1 MSNNL
6 QIRVALTAVD
16 RLTQPVRRAREMT
29 GALSESLSSTQNAM
43 RSLQRSSDAF
53 SRARQQVTSTENS
66 LNDAR
71 ARLQRLQEAQRT
83 GTTLTEK
90 QQEAIRSL
98 TAKIE
103 RLNAVYALHQ
113 SRLREAGRE
122 LESHGIRADGSNRTT
137 EEAIRRT
144 QEYNDQLE
152 RQRAHLARVT
162 QAQQRYDRVQN
173 VADKLSQRGVVAM
186 AAGTA
191 GLYAA
196 GRTVAPVVEEQR
208 QGALIAA
215 QSGGSVED
223 GQRYSRMIQNIRSSG
238 AATDIAMISEA
249 AAAAQSTLGALG
261 AVGSEE
267 LERVTRQALDLAQVT
282 GGSVSEQIQAAGVM
296 LKNGL
301 AANAGEAVDL
311 MAAGMQKMSAEMRG
325 ELPEILHE
333 YSTHFRNMGLSGSE
347 TMTLLVSMAQQGKFA
362 LDKTGDAVKE
372 FSIRGSDMSKASVEA
387 YGLIGLNAE
396 KMSSA
401 IASGGA
407 AAREAMQRTAA
418 GLLKIQ
424 DPAER
429 ANAAIALFG
438 TPIEDLAV
446 DQIPD
451 FLRSLATVSGRMGQV
466 QGTARRMGDVLRDNL
481 GGDTDRLSG
490 IFSGIRSDVVSLVTD
505 DIRELVQAVASVGE
519 RFRSWIQENPQ
530 LVRTLTLTVGGV
542 LAATTAI
549 GALSVGGGLLTGIFA
564 KLQLGS
570 ALLGGGLSSIATGVG
585 GLALRLSGL
594 PALWGMVSGAVS
606 VLGGA
611 LAGLLSPVG
620 LVVAALAA
628 GALLI
633 WRHWEQVKA
642 FMLGTFRALWAG
654 LAPVRESIAQFA
666 PLFELVSGAV
676 STVYDWFRRLLTPVQ
691 ASNETLERCTSAGE
705 TFGRVLSGAISLVL
719 TPLQALMDGLAW
731 VLEKLGV
738 LPSEVERA
746 KNRAE
751 AVAKAP
757 VMWEW
762 DPVQKKM
769 VQKTWSPSI
778 AEPASSDNAG
788 KGKPGAGG
796 NTGGVDLKGGNPPG
810 INDATSGVLRRLKG
824 IEGNTSGMLQ
834 EARKRIGPGDIVFK
848 NLPPA
853 LAVRGEWREPTVAP
867 GLPVMY
873 PVSPVVS
880 PSALRPV
887 EVKQWAPVSPSSG
900 SASRTP
906 TSSPVFG
913 GEIHVHLHNVATQNP
928 RDLARMVG
936 EAVREEIRRQ
946 SGGMNSFR
954 DRD

>member
-29 GALSESLSSTQNAM
+29 GALSESLSSTQNALK
-43 RSLQRSSDAF
+43 SLQRSSDAF
-53 SRARQQVTSTENS
+53 SRARQQVASTENS

-83 GTTLTEK
+83 GTALTEK
-90 QQEAIRSL
+90 QQETLRAL
-98 TAKIE
+98 TAKVE
-103 RLNAVYALHQ
+103 RLNTVYSLHQ

-122 LESHGIRADGSNRTT
+122 LEAHGIRADGSNRAV

-152 RQRAHLARVT
+152 RQQAQLSRVT
-162 QAQQRYDRVQN
+162 QAQQRYDRVHDI
-173 VADKLSQRGVVAM
+173 AGKLSQRGALAM
-186 AAGTA
+186 AAGSA

-196 GRTVAPVVEEQR
+196 GHAVAPVVEEQR

-215 QSGGSVED
+215 QSGGSADD
-223 GQRYSRMIQNIRSSG
+223 GQRYSRMIQNIRASG
-238 AATDIAMISEA
+238 VATDIAMISEA
-249 AAAAQSTLGALG
+249 AAATQSTLGALG
-261 AVGSEE
+261 TVGTEE

-282 GGSVSEQIQAAGVM
+282 GGSVAEQVQAAGIM

-311 MAAGMQKMSAEMRG
+311 MAAGMQKMSAEMRA

-387 YGLIGLNAE
+387 YEMIGLNAE
-396 KMSSA
+396 RMSSA

-407 AAREAMQRTAA
+407 AAREAMRRTAS
-418 GLLKIQ
+418 GLLQIQ

-451 FLRSLATVSGRMGQV
+451 FLRSLATVSDRVGQV

-481 GGDTDRLSG
+481 GGDADRLSG
-490 IFSGIRSDVVSLVTD
+490 VFSGIRSDVVSLVTD

-549 GALSVGGGLLTGIFA
+549 GALSVGGGLLTGVFA

-570 ALLGGGLSSIATGVG
+570 ALLGGGLSTVATGVS
-585 GLALRLSGL
+585 GLVLRLSGL

-611 LAGLLSPVG
+611 LAGLLGPVWA
-620 LVVAALAA
+620 VVAGVTALAG

-633 WRHWEQVKA
+633 WHYWEQVKA
-642 FMLGTFRALWAG
+642 FMLGTFQALWAG

-666 PLFELVSGAV
+666 PLFDLVSGAV
-676 STVYDWFRRLLTPVQ
+676 STVFDWFTRLLTPVQ
-691 ASNETLERCTSAGE
+691 ASNESLERCTSAGE
-705 TFGRVLSGAISLVL
+705 TFGRVLSGAISLAL
-719 TPLQALMDGLAW
+719 TPMKALMDGLAW

-738 LPSEVERA
+738 LPDEAERA
-746 KNRAE
+746 RRKLEDAQRASLLQGKLSLLQGDVN
-751 AVAKAP
+751 AIITPAKP
-757 VMWEW
+757 V
-762 DPVQKKM
+762 DGNG
-769 VQKTWSPSI
+769 
-778 AEPASSDNAG
+778 D
-788 KGKPGAGG
+788 KGG
-796 NTGGVDLKGGNPPG
+796 KGGNDENGGKPSV
-810 INDATSGVLRRLKG
+810 INDGTSGVLRRLKG

-848 NLPPA
+848 NLPRA
-853 LAVRGEWREPTVAP
+853 LAVRGQWNEPTVAP
-867 GLPVMY
+867 VLPPVPALS

-880 PSALRPV
+880 PDTSRPV

-900 SASRTP
+900 SASRASAP
-906 TSSPVFG
+906 APSPVFD
-913 GEIHVHLHNVATQNP
+913 GEIHVHLHNVVTQNP

-946 SGGMNSFR
+946 SGGINSFR

>member
-29 GALSESLSSTQNAM
+29 GALSESLSSTQNALK
-43 RSLQRSSDAF
+43 SLQRSSDAF
-53 SRARQQVTSTENS
+53 SRARQQVASTENS

-83 GTTLTEK
+83 GTALTEK
-90 QQEAIRSL
+90 QQETLRAL
-98 TAKIE
+98 TAKVE
-103 RLNAVYALHQ
+103 RLNTVYSLHQ

-122 LESHGIRADGSNRTT
+122 LEAHGIRADGSNRAV

-152 RQRAHLARVT
+152 RQQAQLSRVT
-162 QAQQRYDRVQN
+162 QAQQRYDRVQDI
-173 VADKLSQRGVVAM
+173 AGKLSQRGALAM
-186 AAGTA
+186 AAGSA

-196 GRTVAPVVEEQR
+196 GHAVAPVVEEQR

-215 QSGGSVED
+215 QSGGSADD
-223 GQRYSRMIQNIRSSG
+223 GQRYSRMIQNIRASG
-238 AATDIAMISEA
+238 VATDIAMISEA
-249 AAAAQSTLGALG
+249 AAATQSTLGALG
-261 AVGSEE
+261 TVGTEE

-282 GGSVSEQIQAAGVM
+282 GGSVAEQVQAAGIM

-311 MAAGMQKMSAEMRG
+311 MAAGMQKMSAEMRA

-333 YSTHFRNMGLSGSE
+333 YSTHFRNMGLSGAE

-387 YGLIGLNAE
+387 YEMIGLNAE
-396 KMSSA
+396 RMSSA

-451 FLRSLATVSGRMGQV
+451 FLRSLATVSDRMGQV

-481 GGDTDRLSG
+481 GGDADRLSG
-490 IFSGIRSDVVSLVTD
+490 VFSGIRSDVVSLVTD

-549 GALSVGGGLLTGIFA
+549 GALSVGGGLLTGVFA

-570 ALLGGGLSSIATGVG
+570 ALLGGGLSSVATGVS
-585 GLALRLSGL
+585 GLVLRLSGL

-611 LAGLLSPVG
+611 LAGLLGPVWA
-620 LVVAALAA
+620 VVAGVTALAG

-633 WRHWEQVKA
+633 WHYWEQVKA

-666 PLFELVSGAV
+666 PLFDLVSGAV
-676 STVYDWFRRLLTPVQ
+676 STVFDWFTRLLTPVQ
-691 ASNETLERCTSAGE
+691 ASNESLERCTSAGE
-705 TFGRVLSGAISLVL
+705 TFGRVLSGAISLAL
-719 TPLQALMDGLAW
+719 TPMKALMDGLAW

-738 LPSEVERA
+738 LPDEAERA
-746 KNRAE
+746 RRKLEDAQRASLLQGKLSLLQGDVN
-751 AVAKAP
+751 AIITPAKP
-757 VMWEW
+757 V
-762 DPVQKKM
+762 DGNG
-769 VQKTWSPSI
+769 
-778 AEPASSDNAG
+778 D
-788 KGKPGAGG
+788 KGG
-796 NTGGVDLKGGNPPG
+796 KGGNDENGGKPSV
-810 INDATSGVLRRLKG
+810 INDGTSGVLRRLKG

-848 NLPPA
+848 NLPRA
-853 LAVRGEWREPTVAP
+853 LAVRGQWNEPTVAP
-867 GLPVMY
+867 GLPPVPALP

-880 PSALRPV
+880 PDTSRPV

-900 SASRTP
+900 SASRASAP
-906 TSSPVFG
+906 APSPVFD
-913 GEIHVHLHNVATQNP
+913 GEIHVHLHNVVTQNP

-946 SGGMNSFR
+946 SGGINSFR

>member
-29 GALSESLSSTQNAM
+29 GALSESLSSTQNALK
-43 RSLQRSSDAF
+43 SLQRSSDAF
-53 SRARQQVTSTENS
+53 SRARQQVASTENS
-66 LNDAR
+66 LNEAR
-71 ARLQRLQEAQRT
+71 GRLQRLLEVQRT

-103 RLNAVYALHQ
+103 RLNTVYALHQ

-152 RQRAHLARVT
+152 RQQAQLARVT
-162 QAQQRYDRVQN
+162 QAQQRYDRVQDI
-173 VADKLSQRGVVAM
+173 AGKLSQRGALAM
-186 AAGTA
+186 AAGSA

-196 GRTVAPVVEEQR
+196 GRAVAPVVEEQR

-215 QSGGSVED
+215 QSGGSAED
-223 GQRYSRMIQNIRSSG
+223 GQRYSRMIQNIRASG

-261 AVGSEE
+261 TVGTEE
-267 LERVTRQALDLAQVT
+267 LERVTRQAIDLAQVT
-282 GGSVSEQIQAAGVM
+282 GGNVAEQVQAAGIM

-451 FLRSLATVSGRMGQV
+451 FLRSLATVSDRMGQV

-481 GGDTDRLSG
+481 GGDADRLSG
-490 IFSGIRSDVVSLVTD
+490 VFSGIRSDVVALVTD
-505 DIRELVQAVASVGE
+505 DLRELVQVAVSWGE
-519 RFRSWIQENPQ
+519 RLRGWVQDNPQ
-530 LVRTLTLTVGGV
+530 LVRTLAIVAGGV
-542 LAATTAI
+542 LAATTAL
-549 GALSVGGGLLTGIFA
+549 GALSLTSGVLTGIFA

-570 ALLGGGLSSIATGVG
+570 ALLGGGFSSVATGVG

-620 LVVAALAA
+620 LVVAALAG

-654 LAPVRESIAQFA
+654 LAPVREGVAQFA
-666 PLFELVSGAV
+666 PLFDLVSGAV

-691 ASNETLERCTSAGE
+691 TSHESLERCASAGE
-705 TFGRVLSGAISLVL
+705 TFGRVLSGAISLAL

-769 VQKTWSPSI
+769 VQKSWVPT
-778 AEPASSDNAG
+778 PAAPVSNNNNGNGNPQNDG
-788 KGKPGAGG
+788 K
-796 NTGGVDLKGGNPPG
+796 TSNPPG
-810 INDATSGVLRRLKG
+810 ITSGNSAVLRRLKG
-824 IEGNTSGMLQ
+824 IEGNTSGMLH

-848 NLPPA
+848 NLPRA
-853 LAVRGEWREPTVAP
+853 LAVRGQWNEPTVAP
-867 GLPVMY
+867 GLPVMP
-873 PVSPVVS
+873 PVSPVPPEVS
-880 PSALRPV
+880 RDASRSV
-887 EVKQWAPVSPSSG
+887 EVKQWAPVSPATRE
-900 SASRTP
+900 ASRSP
-906 TSSPVFG
+906 EPSSVFG

-946 SGGMNSFR
+946 SAGMNSFR

>member
-29 GALSESLSSTQNAM
+29 GALSEFLSSTQNALK
-43 RSLQRSSDAF
+43 SLQRSSDAF
-53 SRARQQVTSTENS
+53 SRARQQVASTENS
-66 LNDAR
+66 LNEAR
-71 ARLQRLQEAQRT
+71 GRLQRLLEVQRT

-103 RLNAVYALHQ
+103 RLNTVYALHQ

-152 RQRAHLARVT
+152 RQQAQLARVT
-162 QAQQRYDRVQN
+162 QAQQRYDRVQDI
-173 VADKLSQRGVVAM
+173 AGKLSQRGALAM
-186 AAGTA
+186 AAGSA

-196 GRTVAPVVEEQR
+196 GRAVAPVVEEQR
-208 QGALIAA
+208 QGALIAV
-215 QSGGSVED
+215 QSGGSAED
-223 GQRYSRMIQNIRSSG
+223 GQRYSRMIQSIRASG

-261 AVGSEE
+261 TVGTEE
-267 LERVTRQALDLAQVT
+267 LERVTRQAIDLAQVT
-282 GGSVSEQIQAAGVM
+282 GGNVAEQVQAAGIM

-451 FLRSLATVSGRMGQV
+451 FLRSLATVSDRMGQV

-481 GGDTDRLSG
+481 GGDADRLSG
-490 IFSGIRSDVVSLVTD
+490 VFSGIRSDVVALVTD
-505 DIRELVQAVASVGE
+505 DLRELVQVAASWGE
-519 RFRSWIQENPQ
+519 RLRGWVQDNPQ
-530 LVRTLTLTVGGV
+530 LVRTLAIVAGGV
-542 LAATTAI
+542 LAATTAL
-549 GALSVGGGLLTGIFA
+549 GALSLTSGVLTGIFA

-570 ALLGGGLSSIATGVG
+570 ALLGGGFSSVATGVG

-620 LVVAALAA
+620 LVVAALAG

-654 LAPVRESIAQFA
+654 LAPVREGVAQFA
-666 PLFELVSGAV
+666 PLFDLVSGAV

-691 ASNETLERCTSAGE
+691 TSHESLERCASAGE
-705 TFGRVLSGAISLVL
+705 TFGRVLSGAISLAL

-769 VQKTWSPSI
+769 VQKSWVPT
-778 AEPASSDNAG
+778 PAAPVSNNNNGNGNPQNDG
-788 KGKPGAGG
+788 K
-796 NTGGVDLKGGNPPG
+796 TSNPPG
-810 INDATSGVLRRLKG
+810 ITSGNSAVLRRLKG
-824 IEGNTSGMLQ
+824 IEGNTSGMLH

-848 NLPPA
+848 NLPRA
-853 LAVRGEWREPTVAP
+853 LAVRGQWNEPTVAP
-867 GLPVMY
+867 GLPVMP
-873 PVSPVVS
+873 PVSPVPPEVS
-880 PSALRPV
+880 RDASRSV
-887 EVKQWAPVSPSSG
+887 EVKQWAPVSPATRE
-900 SASRTP
+900 ASRSP
-906 TSSPVFG
+906 EPSSVFG

-946 SGGMNSFR
+946 SAGMNSFR

>member
-29 GALSESLSSTQNAM
+29 GALSESLSSTQNALK
-43 RSLQRSSDAF
+43 SLQRSSDAF

-66 LNDAR
+66 LNEAR
-71 ARLQRLQEAQRT
+71 ARLQRLQEAQHT

-98 TAKIE
+98 TVKID
-103 RLNAVYALHQ
+103 RLNTVYSLHK
-113 SRLREAGRE
+113 SRLSEASRE
-122 LESHGIRADGSNRTT
+122 LESHGIRADGSNRAV
-137 EEAIRRT
+137 ERAIRRT

-152 RQRAHLARVT
+152 RQRGQLARVT
-162 QAQQRYDRVQN
+162 QAQQRYDRVQDI
-173 VADKLSQRGVVAM
+173 AGKLSQRGAVAM
-186 AAGTA
+186 AAGSA

-196 GRTVAPVVEEQR
+196 GRAVAPVVEEQR

-215 QSGGSVED
+215 QSGGSAED
-223 GQRYSRMIQNIRSSG
+223 GQRYSRMIQSIRASG

-261 AVGSEE
+261 TVGTEE
-267 LERVTRQALDLAQVT
+267 LERVTRQAIDLAQVT
-282 GGSVSEQIQAAGVM
+282 GGNVAEQVQAAGIM

-372 FSIRGSDMSKASVEA
+372 FSIRGSDMSKSSVEA
-387 YGLIGLNAE
+387 YELIGLNAE
-396 KMSSA
+396 RMSSA

-407 AAREAMQRTAA
+407 AAREAMRRTAS
-418 GLLKIQ
+418 GLLQIQ

-451 FLRSLATVSGRMGQV
+451 FLRSLATVSDRMGLV

-519 RFRSWIQENPQ
+519 RFRSWVQENPQ

-549 GALSVGGGLLTGIFA
+549 GALSVGGGVLTGIFA

-570 ALLGGGLSSIATGVG
+570 ALLGGGLSSLTNGVG

-606 VLGGA
+606 VLGGV
-611 LAGLLSPVG
+611 LSGLLSPVG
-620 LVVAALAA
+620 LVIAALAG

-642 FMLGTFRALWAG
+642 FMLGTFRSLWAG

-666 PLFELVSGAV
+666 PLFDLVSGAV
-676 STVYDWFRRLLTPVQ
+676 STVFDWFTRLLTPVQ
-691 ASNETLERCTSAGE
+691 ASNESLERCTSAGE
-705 TFGRVLSGAISLVL
+705 SFGRVLSGAISLAL
-719 TPLQALMDGLAW
+719 TPLKALMDGLAW

-738 LPSEVERA
+738 LPDEAERA
-746 KNRAE
+746 RRKLEDAQRASLLQGKLSLLQGDVN
-751 AVAKAP
+751 AIISPAKP
-757 VMWEW
+757 V
-762 DPVQKKM
+762 DGNDKG
-769 VQKTWSPSI
+769 
-778 AEPASSDNAG
+778 NNG
-788 KGKPGAGG
+788 GKPS
-796 NTGGVDLKGGNPPG
+796 V
-810 INDATSGVLRRLKG
+810 INDGTSGVLRRLKG

-848 NLPPA
+848 NLPRA
-853 LAVRGEWREPTVAP
+853 LAVRGQWNEPTVAP
-867 GLPVMY
+867 GLPLMPAFS
-873 PVSPVVS
+873 PVSPAVS
-880 PSALRPV
+880 PDSSRPV
-887 EVKQWAPVSPSSG
+887 EVKRWDPVSPTPRG
-900 SASRTP
+900 PSR
-906 TSSPVFG
+906 SPEPPPVYG
-913 GEIHVHLHNVATQNP
+913 GDIHVHLHNVVTQNP

>member
-29 GALSESLSSTQNAM
+29 GALSESLSSTQNALK
-43 RSLQRSSDAF
+43 SLQRSSDAF
-53 SRARQQVTSTENS
+53 SRARQQVASTENS

-83 GTTLTEK
+83 GTALTEK
-90 QQEAIRSL
+90 QQETLRAL
-98 TAKIE
+98 TAKVE
-103 RLNAVYALHQ
+103 RLNTVYSLHQ

-122 LESHGIRADGSNRTT
+122 LEAHGIRADGSNRAV

-152 RQRAHLARVT
+152 RQQAQLSRVT
-162 QAQQRYDRVQN
+162 QAQQRYDRVQDI
-173 VADKLSQRGVVAM
+173 AGKLSQRGAVAM
-186 AAGTA
+186 AAGSA

-196 GRTVAPVVEEQR
+196 GHAVAPVVEEQR

-215 QSGGSVED
+215 QSGGSAED
-223 GQRYSRMIQNIRSSG
+223 GQRYSRMIQNIRASG
-238 AATDIAMISEA
+238 VATDIAMISEA
-249 AAAAQSTLGALG
+249 AAATQSTLGALG
-261 AVGSEE
+261 TVGTEE

-282 GGSVSEQIQAAGVM
+282 GGSVAEQVQAAGIM

-311 MAAGMQKMSAEMRG
+311 MAAGMQKMSAEMRA

-387 YGLIGLNAE
+387 YEMIGLNAE
-396 KMSSA
+396 RMSSA

-407 AAREAMQRTAA
+407 AAREAMRRTAS
-418 GLLKIQ
+418 GLLQIQ

-451 FLRSLATVSGRMGQV
+451 FLRSLATVSDRMGQV

-481 GGDTDRLSG
+481 GGDADRLSG
-490 IFSGIRSDVVSLVTD
+490 VFSGIRSDVVSLVTD

-549 GALSVGGGLLTGIFA
+549 GALSVGGGLLTGVFA

-570 ALLGGGLSSIATGVG
+570 ALLGGGLSTVATGVS
-585 GLALRLSGL
+585 GLVLRLSGL

-611 LAGLLSPVG
+611 LAGLLGPVWA
-620 LVVAALAA
+620 VVAGVTALAG

-633 WRHWEQVKA
+633 WHYWEQVKA
-642 FMLGTFRALWAG
+642 FMLGTFQALWAG

-666 PLFELVSGAV
+666 PLFDLVSGAV
-676 STVYDWFRRLLTPVQ
+676 STVFDWFTRLLTPVQ
-691 ASNETLERCTSAGE
+691 ASNESLERCTSAGE
-705 TFGRVLSGAISLVL
+705 TFGRVLSGAISLAL
-719 TPLQALMDGLAW
+719 TPMKALMDGLAW

-738 LPSEVERA
+738 LPDEAERA
-746 KNRAE
+746 RRKLEDAQRASLLQGKLSLLQGDVN
-751 AVAKAP
+751 AIITPAKP
-757 VMWEW
+757 V
-762 DPVQKKM
+762 DGNG
-769 VQKTWSPSI
+769 
-778 AEPASSDNAG
+778 D
-788 KGKPGAGG
+788 KGG
-796 NTGGVDLKGGNPPG
+796 KGGNDENGGKPSV
-810 INDATSGVLRRLKG
+810 INDGTSGVLRRLKG

-848 NLPPA
+848 NLPRA
-853 LAVRGEWREPTVAP
+853 LAVRGQWNEPTVAP
-867 GLPVMY
+867 GLPPVPALS

-880 PSALRPV
+880 PDTSRPV

-900 SASRTP
+900 SASRASAP
-906 TSSPVFG
+906 APSPVFD
-913 GEIHVHLHNVATQNP
+913 GEIHVHLHNVVTQNP

-946 SGGMNSFR
+946 SGGINSFR

>member
-29 GALSESLSSTQNAM
+29 GALSESLSSTQNALK
-43 RSLQRSSDAF
+43 SLQRSSDAF
-53 SRARQQVTSTENS
+53 SRARQQVASTENS
-66 LNDAR
+66 LNEAR
-71 ARLQRLQEAQRT
+71 GRLQRLLEVQRT

-103 RLNAVYALHQ
+103 RLNTVYALHQ

-152 RQRAHLARVT
+152 RQQAQLARVT
-162 QAQQRYDRVQN
+162 QAQQRYDRVQDI
-173 VADKLSQRGVVAM
+173 AGKLSQRGALAM
-186 AAGTA
+186 AAGSA

-196 GRTVAPVVEEQR
+196 GRAVAPVVEEQR

-215 QSGGSVED
+215 QIGGSAED
-223 GQRYSRMIQNIRSSG
+223 GQRYSRMIQNIRASG

-249 AAAAQSTLGALG
+249 AAAAQSTFGALG
-261 AVGSEE
+261 TVGTEE
-267 LERVTRQALDLAQVT
+267 LERVTRQAIDLAQVT
-282 GGSVSEQIQAAGVM
+282 GGNVAEQVQAAGIM

-451 FLRSLATVSGRMGQV
+451 FLRSLATVSDRMGQV

-481 GGDTDRLSG
+481 GGDADRLSG
-490 IFSGIRSDVVSLVTD
+490 VFSGIRSDVVALVTD
-505 DIRELVQAVASVGE
+505 DLRELVQVAASWGE
-519 RFRSWIQENPQ
+519 RLRGWVQDNPQ
-530 LVRTLTLTVGGV
+530 LVRTLAIVAGGV
-542 LAATTAI
+542 LATTTAL
-549 GALSVGGGLLTGIFA
+549 GALSLTSGVLTGIFA

-570 ALLGGGLSSIATGVG
+570 ALLGGGFSSVATGVG

-594 PALWGMVSGAVS
+594 PALWWMVSGAVS

-620 LVVAALAA
+620 LVVAALAG

-654 LAPVRESIAQFA
+654 LAPVREGVAQFA
-666 PLFELVSGAV
+666 PLFDLVSGAV

-691 ASNETLERCTSAGE
+691 TSHESLERCASAGE
-705 TFGRVLSGAISLVL
+705 TFGRVLSGAISLAL

-769 VQKTWSPSI
+769 VQKSWVPT
-778 AEPASSDNAG
+778 PAAPVSNNNNGNGNPQNDG
-788 KGKPGAGG
+788 K
-796 NTGGVDLKGGNPPG
+796 TSNPPG
-810 INDATSGVLRRLKG
+810 ITSGNSAVLRRLKG
-824 IEGNTSGMLQ
+824 IEGNTSGMLH

-848 NLPPA
+848 NLPRA
-853 LAVRGEWREPTVAP
+853 LAVRGQWNEPTVAP
-867 GLPVMY
+867 GLPVMP
-873 PVSPVVS
+873 PVSPVPPEVS
-880 PSALRPV
+880 RDASRSV
-887 EVKQWAPVSPSSG
+887 EVKQWAPVSPATRE
-900 SASRTP
+900 ASRSP
-906 TSSPVFG
+906 EPSSVFG

-946 SGGMNSFR
+946 SAGMNSFR

>member
-29 GALSESLSSTQNAM
+29 GALSESLSSTQNALK
-43 RSLQRSSDAF
+43 SLQRSSDAF
-53 SRARQQVTSTENS
+53 SRARQQVASTENS

-83 GTTLTEK
+83 GTALTEK
-90 QQEAIRSL
+90 QQETLRAL
-98 TAKIE
+98 TAKVE
-103 RLNAVYALHQ
+103 RLNTVYSLHQ

-122 LESHGIRADGSNRTT
+122 LEAHGIRADGSNRAV

-144 QEYNDQLE
+144 QEYNDLLE
-152 RQRAHLARVT
+152 RQQAQLSRVT
-162 QAQQRYDRVQN
+162 QAQQRYDRVQDI
-173 VADKLSQRGVVAM
+173 AGKLSQRGAVAM
-186 AAGTA
+186 AAGSA

-196 GRTVAPVVEEQR
+196 GHAVAPVVEEQR

-215 QSGGSVED
+215 QSGGSAED
-223 GQRYSRMIQNIRSSG
+223 GQRYSRMIQNIRASG
-238 AATDIAMISEA
+238 VATDIAMISEA
-249 AAAAQSTLGALG
+249 AAATQSTLGALG
-261 AVGSEE
+261 TVGTEE

-282 GGSVSEQIQAAGVM
+282 GGSVAEQVQAAGIM

-311 MAAGMQKMSAEMRG
+311 MAAGMQKMSAEMRA

-387 YGLIGLNAE
+387 YEMIGLNAE
-396 KMSSA
+396 RMSSA

-451 FLRSLATVSGRMGQV
+451 FLRSLATVSDRMGQV

-481 GGDTDRLSG
+481 GGDADRLSG
-490 IFSGIRSDVVSLVTD
+490 VFSGIRSDVVSLVTD

-549 GALSVGGGLLTGIFA
+549 GALSVGGGLLTGVFA

-570 ALLGGGLSSIATGVG
+570 ALLGGGLSSVATGVS
-585 GLALRLSGL
+585 GLVLRLSGL

-611 LAGLLSPVG
+611 LAGLLGPVWA
-620 LVVAALAA
+620 VVAGVTALAG

-633 WRHWEQVKA
+633 WHYWEQVKA
-642 FMLGTFRALWAG
+642 FMLGTFQALWAG

-666 PLFELVSGAV
+666 PLFDLVSGAV
-676 STVYDWFRRLLTPVQ
+676 STVFDWFTRLLTPVQ
-691 ASNETLERCTSAGE
+691 ASNESLERCTSAGE
-705 TFGRVLSGAISLVL
+705 AFGRVLSGAISLAL
-719 TPLQALMDGLAW
+719 TPMKALMDGLAW

-738 LPSEVERA
+738 LPDEAERA
-746 KNRAE
+746 RRKLEDAQRASLLQGKLSLLQGDVN
-751 AVAKAP
+751 AIITPAKP
-757 VMWEW
+757 V
-762 DPVQKKM
+762 DGNGDKG
-769 VQKTWSPSI
+769 
-778 AEPASSDNAG
+778 G
-788 KGKPGAGG
+788 KWGNDENGGKPS
-796 NTGGVDLKGGNPPG
+796 V
-810 INDATSGVLRRLKG
+810 INDGTSGVLRRLKG

-848 NLPPA
+848 NLPRA
-853 LAVRGEWREPTVAP
+853 LAVRGQWNEPTVAP
-867 GLPVMY
+867 GLPPVPAFS

-880 PSALRPV
+880 PDTSRPV

-900 SASRTP
+900 SASRASAP
-906 TSSPVFG
+906 APSPVFD
-913 GEIHVHLHNVATQNP
+913 GEIHVHLHNVVTQNP

-946 SGGMNSFR
+946 SGGINSFR

>member
-29 GALSESLSSTQNAM
+29 GALSESLSSTQNALK
-43 RSLQRSSDAF
+43 SLQRSSDAF
-53 SRARQQVTSTENS
+53 SRARQQVASTENS

-83 GTTLTEK
+83 GTALTEK
-90 QQEAIRSL
+90 QQETLRAL
-98 TAKIE
+98 TAKVE
-103 RLNAVYALHQ
+103 RLNTVYSLHQ

-122 LESHGIRADGSNRTT
+122 LEAHGIRADGSNRAV

-152 RQRAHLARVT
+152 RQQAQLSRVT
-162 QAQQRYDRVQN
+162 QAQQRYDRVQDI
-173 VADKLSQRGVVAM
+173 AGKLSQRGAVAM
-186 AAGTA
+186 AAGSA

-196 GRTVAPVVEEQR
+196 GHAVAPVVEEQR

-215 QSGGSVED
+215 QSGGSAED
-223 GQRYSRMIQNIRSSG
+223 GQRYSRMIQNIRASG
-238 AATDIAMISEA
+238 VATDIAMISEA
-249 AAAAQSTLGALG
+249 AAATQSTLGALG
-261 AVGSEE
+261 TVGTEE

-282 GGSVSEQIQAAGVM
+282 GGSVAEQVQAAGIM

-311 MAAGMQKMSAEMRG
+311 MAAGMQKMSAEMRA

-387 YGLIGLNAE
+387 YEMIGLNAE
-396 KMSSA
+396 RMSSA

-451 FLRSLATVSGRMGQV
+451 FLRSLATVSDRMGQV

-481 GGDTDRLSG
+481 GGDADRLSG
-490 IFSGIRSDVVSLVTD
+490 VFSGIRSDVVSLVTD

-549 GALSVGGGLLTGIFA
+549 GALSVGGGLLTGVFA

-570 ALLGGGLSSIATGVG
+570 ALLGGGLSSVATGVS
-585 GLALRLSGL
+585 GLVLRLSGL

-611 LAGLLSPVG
+611 LAGLLGPVWA
-620 LVVAALAA
+620 VVAGVTALAG

-633 WRHWEQVKA
+633 WHYWEQVKA
-642 FMLGTFRALWAG
+642 FMLGTFQALWAG

-666 PLFELVSGAV
+666 PLFDLVSGAV
-676 STVYDWFRRLLTPVQ
+676 STVFDWFTRLLTPVQ
-691 ASNETLERCTSAGE
+691 ASNESLERCTSAGE
-705 TFGRVLSGAISLVL
+705 TFGRVLSGAISLAL
-719 TPLQALMDGLAW
+719 TPMKALMDGLAW

-738 LPSEVERA
+738 LPDEAERA
-746 KNRAE
+746 RRKLEDAQRASLLQGKLSLLQGDVN
-751 AVAKAP
+751 AIITPAKP
-757 VMWEW
+757 V
-762 DPVQKKM
+762 DGNG
-769 VQKTWSPSI
+769 
-778 AEPASSDNAG
+778 D
-788 KGKPGAGG
+788 KGG
-796 NTGGVDLKGGNPPG
+796 KGGNDENGGKPSV
-810 INDATSGVLRRLKG
+810 INDGTSGVLRRLKG

-848 NLPPA
+848 NLPRA
-853 LAVRGEWREPTVAP
+853 LAVRGQWNEPTVAP
-867 GLPVMY
+867 VLPPVPALS

-880 PSALRPV
+880 PDTSRPV

-900 SASRTP
+900 SASRASAP
-906 TSSPVFG
+906 APSPVFD
-913 GEIHVHLHNVATQNP
+913 GEIHVHLHNVVTQNP

-946 SGGMNSFR
+946 SGGINSFR

>member
-1 MSNNL
+1 MSNDL

-29 GALSESLSSTQNAM
+29 GALSESLSSTQNALK
-43 RSLQRSSDAF
+43 SLQRSSDAF

-71 ARLQRLQEAQRT
+71 ARLQRLQEAQRS
-83 GTTLTEK
+83 GTVLTDQ
-90 QQEAIRSL
+90 QQEAMRAL

-103 RLNAVYALHQ
+103 RLNTVYSLHQ

-122 LESHGIRADGSNRTT
+122 LESHGIRADGSNRAV

-144 QEYNDQLE
+144 QEYNEQLE

-162 QAQQRYDRVQN
+162 QAQQRYDRVQDI
-173 VADKLSQRGVVAM
+173 ADKLSQRGVVAM
-186 AAGTA
+186 AAGSA

-196 GRTVAPVVEEQR
+196 GRAVAPVVEEQR

-215 QSGGSVED
+215 QSGGSAED
-223 GQRYSRMIQNIRSSG
+223 GQRYSRMIQNIRASG
-238 AATDIAMISEA
+238 AVADIAMISEA
-249 AAAAQSTLGALG
+249 AAVAQSTLGALG
-261 AVGSEE
+261 TVGTEE

-282 GGSVSEQIQAAGVM
+282 GGDVAEQVQAAGIM

-301 AANAGEAVDL
+301 AASAGEAVDL
-311 MAAGMQKMSAEMRG
+311 MAAGMQKMSAGMRA

-333 YSTHFRNMGLSGSE
+333 YSTHFRNMGLSGAE

-372 FSIRGSDMSKASVEA
+372 FSIRGSDMSKSSVEA
-387 YGLIGLNAE
+387 YALIGLNAE
-396 KMSSA
+396 SMSSA
-401 IASGGA
+401 IASGGD
-407 AAREAMQRTAA
+407 AAREAMRRTAS
-418 GLLKIQ
+418 GLLQIQ

-438 TPIEDLAV
+438 TPIEDLSV

-451 FLRSLATVSGRMGQV
+451 FLRSLATVSDRMGQI

-490 IFSGIRSDVVSLVTD
+490 VFSGIRSDVVALVTD
-505 DIRELVQAVASVGE
+505 DIRELVQVATSWGE
-519 RFRSWIQENPQ
+519 RLRALIQENPQ
-530 LVRTLTLTVGGV
+530 LARTLTLIVGGT

-549 GALSVGGGLLTGIFA
+549 GALSIGGGLLTGVFA
-564 KLQLGS
+564 KLQLGA
-570 ALLGGGLSSIATGVG
+570 ALLGGGLSSITTGVG

-594 PALWGMVSGAVS
+594 PALWGLVSGAVS
-606 VLGGA
+606 LLGGA
-611 LAGLLSPVG
+611 LGALFSPVG
-620 LVVAALAA
+620 LVVAALAG

-633 WRHWEQVKA
+633 WRYWAQVKA
-642 FMLGTFRALWAG
+642 FMVGAFQALWSG
-654 LAPVRESIAQFA
+654 LEPVRESVARFA
-666 PLFELVSGAV
+666 PLFDLVSGAV
-676 STVYDWFRRLLTPVQ
+676 STVFDWFTRLLTPVKS
-691 ASNETLERCTSAGE
+691 SNETLERCTSAGA

-719 TPLQALMDGLAW
+719 TPLQALMNGLAW

-746 KNRAE
+746 KKSAE
-751 AVAKAP
+751 AAANAP

-769 VQKTWSPSI
+769 IQKSWIPTP
-778 AEPASSDNAG
+778 ADPASNNNGLAKPQSDG
-788 KGKPGAGG
+788 
-796 NTGGVDLKGGNPPG
+796 KGGNPPG
-810 INDATSGVLRRLKG
+810 ISNGNSAVLRRLKG
-824 IEGNTSGMLQ
+824 IEGNTSDMLQ

-848 NLPPA
+848 NLPRA
-853 LAVRGEWREPTVAP
+853 LAVSGQWMEERGRRLSATQRSVAADQ
-867 GLPVMY
+867 
-873 PVSPVVS
+873 
-880 PSALRPV
+880 PSGIKIR
-887 EVKQWAPVSPSSG
+887 QWESIV
-900 SASRTP
+900 RP
-906 TSSPVFG
+906 TSSSIATPPGPVPASGFA
-913 GEIHVHLHNVATQNP
+913 GEIHVHLHNVVTQEP
-928 RDLARMVG
+928 QELARMVVD
-936 EAVREEIRRQ
+936 AVRSELSRQ
-946 SGGMNSFR
+946 SRSTLAGFR

>member
-29 GALSESLSSTQNAM
+29 GALSESLSSTQNALK
-43 RSLQRSSDAF
+43 SLQRSSDAF
-53 SRARQQVTSTENS
+53 SRARQQVASTENS

-83 GTTLTEK
+83 GTALTEK
-90 QQEAIRSL
+90 QQETLRAL
-98 TAKIE
+98 TEKVE
-103 RLNAVYALHQ
+103 RLNTVYSLHQ

-122 LESHGIRADGSNRTT
+122 LEAHGIRADGSNRAV

-152 RQRAHLARVT
+152 RQQAQLSRVT
-162 QAQQRYDRVQN
+162 QAQQRYDRVQDI
-173 VADKLSQRGVVAM
+173 AGKLSQRGAVAM
-186 AAGTA
+186 AAGSA

-196 GRTVAPVVEEQR
+196 GHAVAPVVEEQR

-215 QSGGSVED
+215 QSGGSAED
-223 GQRYSRMIQNIRSSG
+223 GQRYSRMIQNIRASG
-238 AATDIAMISEA
+238 VATDIAMISEA
-249 AAAAQSTLGALG
+249 AAATQSTLGALG
-261 AVGSEE
+261 TVGTEE

-282 GGSVSEQIQAAGVM
+282 GGSVAEQVQAAGIM

-311 MAAGMQKMSAEMRG
+311 MAAGMQKMSAEMRA

-387 YGLIGLNAE
+387 YEMIGLNAE
-396 KMSSA
+396 RMSSA

-407 AAREAMQRTAA
+407 AAREAMRRTAS
-418 GLLKIQ
+418 GLLQIQ

-451 FLRSLATVSGRMGQV
+451 FLRSLATVSDRMGQV

-481 GGDTDRLSG
+481 GGDADRLSG
-490 IFSGIRSDVVSLVTD
+490 VFSGIRSDVVSLVTD

-549 GALSVGGGLLTGIFA
+549 GALSVGGGLLTGVFA

-570 ALLGGGLSSIATGVG
+570 ALLGGGLSTVATGVS
-585 GLALRLSGL
+585 GLVLRLSGL

-611 LAGLLSPVG
+611 LAGLLGPVWA
-620 LVVAALAA
+620 VVAGVTALAG

-633 WRHWEQVKA
+633 WHYWEQVKA
-642 FMLGTFRALWAG
+642 FMLGTFQALWAG

-666 PLFELVSGAV
+666 PLFDLVSGAV
-676 STVYDWFRRLLTPVQ
+676 STVFDWFTRLLTPVQ
-691 ASNETLERCTSAGE
+691 ASNESLERCTSAGE
-705 TFGRVLSGAISLVL
+705 TFGRVLSGAISLAL
-719 TPLQALMDGLAW
+719 TPMKALMDGLAW

-738 LPSEVERA
+738 LPDEAERA
-746 KNRAE
+746 RRKLEDAQRASLLQGKLSLLQGDVN
-751 AVAKAP
+751 AIITPAKP
-757 VMWEW
+757 V
-762 DPVQKKM
+762 DGNG
-769 VQKTWSPSI
+769 
-778 AEPASSDNAG
+778 D
-788 KGKPGAGG
+788 KGG
-796 NTGGVDLKGGNPPG
+796 KGGNDENGGKPSV
-810 INDATSGVLRRLKG
+810 INDGTSGVLRRLKG

-848 NLPPA
+848 NLPRA
-853 LAVRGEWREPTVAP
+853 LAVRGQWNEPTVAP
-867 GLPVMY
+867 GLPPVPALS

-880 PSALRPV
+880 PDTSRPV

-900 SASRTP
+900 SASRASAP
-906 TSSPVFG
+906 APSPVFD
-913 GEIHVHLHNVATQNP
+913 GEIHVHLHNVVTQNP

-946 SGGMNSFR
+946 SGGINSFR

>member
-1 MSNNL
+1 
-6 QIRVALTAVD
+6 
-16 RLTQPVRRAREMT
+16 
-29 GALSESLSSTQNAM
+29 
-43 RSLQRSSDAF
+43 
-53 SRARQQVTSTENS
+53 
-66 LNDAR
+66 
-71 ARLQRLQEAQRT
+71 
-83 GTTLTEK
+83 
-90 QQEAIRSL
+90 
-98 TAKIE
+98 
-103 RLNAVYALHQ
+103 
-113 SRLREAGRE
+113 
-122 LESHGIRADGSNRTT
+122 
-137 EEAIRRT
+137 
-144 QEYNDQLE
+144 
-152 RQRAHLARVT
+152 
-162 QAQQRYDRVQN
+162 
-173 VADKLSQRGVVAM
+173 
-186 AAGTA
+186 
-191 GLYAA
+191 
-196 GRTVAPVVEEQR
+196 
-208 QGALIAA
+208 
-215 QSGGSVED
+215 
-223 GQRYSRMIQNIRSSG
+223 
-238 AATDIAMISEA
+238 
-249 AAAAQSTLGALG
+249 
-261 AVGSEE
+261 
-267 LERVTRQALDLAQVT
+267 
-282 GGSVSEQIQAAGVM
+282 
-296 LKNGL
+296 
-301 AANAGEAVDL
+301 
-311 MAAGMQKMSAEMRG
+311 
-325 ELPEILHE
+325 
-333 YSTHFRNMGLSGSE
+333 
-347 TMTLLVSMAQQGKFA
+347 
-362 LDKTGDAVKE
+362 
-372 FSIRGSDMSKASVEA
+372 MSKASVEA

-451 FLRSLATVSGRMGQV
+451 FLRSLATVSDRMGQV

-481 GGDTDRLSG
+481 GGDADRLSG
-490 IFSGIRSDVVSLVTD
+490 VFSGIRSDVVALVTD
-505 DIRELVQAVASVGE
+505 DLRELVQVAASWGE
-519 RFRSWIQENPQ
+519 RLRGWVQDNPQ
-530 LVRTLTLTVGGV
+530 LVRTLAIVAGGV
-542 LAATTAI
+542 LAATTAL
-549 GALSVGGGLLTGIFA
+549 GALSLTSGVLTGIFA

-570 ALLGGGLSSIATGVG
+570 ALLGGGFSSVATGVG

-620 LVVAALAA
+620 LVVAALAG

-654 LAPVRESIAQFA
+654 LAPVREGVAQFA
-666 PLFELVSGAV
+666 PLFDLVSGAV

-691 ASNETLERCTSAGE
+691 TSHESLERCASAGE
-705 TFGRVLSGAISLVL
+705 TFGRVLSGAISLAL

-769 VQKTWSPSI
+769 VQKSWVPT
-778 AEPASSDNAG
+778 PAAPVSNNNNGNGNPQNDG
-788 KGKPGAGG
+788 K
-796 NTGGVDLKGGNPPG
+796 TSNPPG
-810 INDATSGVLRRLKG
+810 ITSGNSAVLRRLKG
-824 IEGNTSGMLQ
+824 IEGNTSGMLH

-848 NLPPA
+848 NLPRA
-853 LAVRGEWREPTVAP
+853 LAVRGQWNEPTVAP
-867 GLPVMY
+867 GLPVMP
-873 PVSPVVS
+873 PVSPVPPEVS
-880 PSALRPV
+880 RDASRSV
-887 EVKQWAPVSPSSG
+887 EVKQWAPVSPATRE
-900 SASRTP
+900 ASRSP
-906 TSSPVFG
+906 EPSSVFG

-946 SGGMNSFR
+946 SAGMNSFR

>member
-29 GALSESLSSTQNAM
+29 GALSESLSSTQNALK
-43 RSLQRSSDAF
+43 SLQRSSDAF
-53 SRARQQVTSTENS
+53 SRARQQVASTENS

-83 GTTLTEK
+83 GTALTEK
-90 QQEAIRSL
+90 QQETLRAL
-98 TAKIE
+98 TAKVE
-103 RLNAVYALHQ
+103 RLNTVYSLHQ

-122 LESHGIRADGSNRTT
+122 LEAHGIRADGSNRAV

-152 RQRAHLARVT
+152 RQQAQLSRVT
-162 QAQQRYDRVQN
+162 QAQQRYDRVHDI
-173 VADKLSQRGVVAM
+173 AGKLSQRGALAM
-186 AAGTA
+186 AAGSA

-196 GRTVAPVVEEQR
+196 GHAVAPVVEEQR

-215 QSGGSVED
+215 QSVGSADD
-223 GQRYSRMIQNIRSSG
+223 GQRYSRMIQNIRASG
-238 AATDIAMISEA
+238 VATDIAMISEA
-249 AAAAQSTLGALG
+249 AAATQSTLGALG
-261 AVGSEE
+261 TVGTEE

-282 GGSVSEQIQAAGVM
+282 GGSVAEQVQAAGIM

-311 MAAGMQKMSAEMRG
+311 MAAGMQKMSAEMRA

-387 YGLIGLNAE
+387 YEMIGLNAE
-396 KMSSA
+396 RMSSA

-407 AAREAMQRTAA
+407 AAREAMRRTAS
-418 GLLKIQ
+418 GLLQIQ

-451 FLRSLATVSGRMGQV
+451 FLRSLATVSDRVGQV

-481 GGDTDRLSG
+481 GGDADRLSG
-490 IFSGIRSDVVSLVTD
+490 VFSGIRSDVVSLVTD

-549 GALSVGGGLLTGIFA
+549 GALSVGGGLLTGVFA

-570 ALLGGGLSSIATGVG
+570 ALLGGGLSTVATGVS
-585 GLALRLSGL
+585 GLVLRLSGL

-611 LAGLLSPVG
+611 LAGLLGPVWA
-620 LVVAALAA
+620 VVAGVTALAG

-633 WRHWEQVKA
+633 WHYWEQVKA
-642 FMLGTFRALWAG
+642 FMLGTFQALWAG

-666 PLFELVSGAV
+666 PLFDLVSGAV
-676 STVYDWFRRLLTPVQ
+676 STVFDWFTRLLTPVQ
-691 ASNETLERCTSAGE
+691 ASNESLERCTSAGE
-705 TFGRVLSGAISLVL
+705 TFGRVLSGAISLAL
-719 TPLQALMDGLAW
+719 TPMKALMDGLAW

-738 LPSEVERA
+738 LPDEAERA
-746 KNRAE
+746 RRKLEDAQRASLLQGKLSLLQGDVN
-751 AVAKAP
+751 AIITPAKP
-757 VMWEW
+757 V
-762 DPVQKKM
+762 DGNG
-769 VQKTWSPSI
+769 
-778 AEPASSDNAG
+778 D
-788 KGKPGAGG
+788 KGG
-796 NTGGVDLKGGNPPG
+796 KGGNDENGGKPSV
-810 INDATSGVLRRLKG
+810 INDGTSGVLRRLKG

-848 NLPPA
+848 NLPRA
-853 LAVRGEWREPTVAP
+853 LAVRGQWNEPTVAP
-867 GLPVMY
+867 VLPPVPALS

-880 PSALRPV
+880 PDTSRPV

-900 SASRTP
+900 SASRASAP
-906 TSSPVFG
+906 APSPVFD
-913 GEIHVHLHNVATQNP
+913 GEIHVHLHNVVTQNP

-946 SGGMNSFR
+946 SGGINSFR

>member
-29 GALSESLSSTQNAM
+29 GALSESLSSTQNALK
-43 RSLQRSSDAF
+43 SLQRSSDAF
-53 SRARQQVTSTENS
+53 SRARQQVASTENS

-83 GTTLTEK
+83 GTALTEK
-90 QQEAIRSL
+90 QQETLRAL
-98 TAKIE
+98 TAKVE
-103 RLNAVYALHQ
+103 RLNTVYSLHQ

-122 LESHGIRADGSNRTT
+122 LEAHGIRADGSNRAV

-152 RQRAHLARVT
+152 RQQAQLSRVT
-162 QAQQRYDRVQN
+162 QAQQRYDRVQDI
-173 VADKLSQRGVVAM
+173 AGKLSQRGALAM
-186 AAGTA
+186 AAGSA

-196 GRTVAPVVEEQR
+196 GHAVAPVVEEQR

-215 QSGGSVED
+215 QSGGSADD
-223 GQRYSRMIQNIRSSG
+223 GQRYSRMIQNIRASG
-238 AATDIAMISEA
+238 VATDIAMISEA
-249 AAAAQSTLGALG
+249 AAATQSTLGALG
-261 AVGSEE
+261 TVGTEE

-282 GGSVSEQIQAAGVM
+282 GGSVAEQVQAAGIM

-311 MAAGMQKMSAEMRG
+311 MAAGMQKMSAEMRA

-333 YSTHFRNMGLSGSE
+333 YSTHFRNMGLSGAE

-387 YGLIGLNAE
+387 YEMIGLNAE
-396 KMSSA
+396 RMSSA

-451 FLRSLATVSGRMGQV
+451 FLRSLATVSDRMGQV

-481 GGDTDRLSG
+481 GGDADRLSG
-490 IFSGIRSDVVSLVTD
+490 VFSGIRSDVVSLVTD

-549 GALSVGGGLLTGIFA
+549 GALSVGGGLLTGVFA

-570 ALLGGGLSSIATGVG
+570 ALLGGGLSSVATGVS
-585 GLALRLSGL
+585 GLVLRLSGL
-594 PALWGMVSGAVS
+594 PALWGMVSGTVS

-611 LAGLLSPVG
+611 LAGLLGPVWA
-620 LVVAALAA
+620 VVAGVTALAG

-633 WRHWEQVKA
+633 WHYWEQVKA
-642 FMLGTFRALWAG
+642 FMLGTFQALWAG

-666 PLFELVSGAV
+666 PLFDLVSGAV
-676 STVYDWFRRLLTPVQ
+676 STVFDWFTRLLTPVQ
-691 ASNETLERCTSAGE
+691 ASNESLERCTSAGE
-705 TFGRVLSGAISLVL
+705 TFGRVLSGAISLAL
-719 TPLQALMDGLAW
+719 TPMKALMDGLAW

-738 LPSEVERA
+738 LPDEAERA
-746 KNRAE
+746 RRKLEDAQRASLLQGKLSLLQGDVN
-751 AVAKAP
+751 AIITPAKP
-757 VMWEW
+757 V
-762 DPVQKKM
+762 DGNG
-769 VQKTWSPSI
+769 
-778 AEPASSDNAG
+778 D
-788 KGKPGAGG
+788 KGG
-796 NTGGVDLKGGNPPG
+796 KGGNDENGGKPSV
-810 INDATSGVLRRLKG
+810 INDGTSGVLRRLKG

-848 NLPPA
+848 NLPRA
-853 LAVRGEWREPTVAP
+853 LAVRGQWNEPTVAP
-867 GLPVMY
+867 GLPPVPALS

-880 PSALRPV
+880 PDTSRPV

-900 SASRTP
+900 SASRASAP
-906 TSSPVFG
+906 APSPVFD
-913 GEIHVHLHNVATQNP
+913 GEIHVHLHNVVTQNP

-946 SGGMNSFR
+946 SGGINSFR

>member
-29 GALSESLSSTQNAM
+29 GALSESLSSTQNALK
-43 RSLQRSSDAF
+43 SLQRSSDAF
-53 SRARQQVTSTENS
+53 SRARQQVASTENS
-66 LNDAR
+66 LNEAR
-71 ARLQRLQEAQRT
+71 GRLQRLLEVQRT

-103 RLNAVYALHQ
+103 RLNTVYALHQ

-152 RQRAHLARVT
+152 RQQAQLARVT
-162 QAQQRYDRVQN
+162 QAQQRYDRVQDI
-173 VADKLSQRGVVAM
+173 AGKLSQRGALAM
-186 AAGTA
+186 AAGSA

-196 GRTVAPVVEEQR
+196 GRAVAPVVEEQR

-215 QSGGSVED
+215 QSGGSAED
-223 GQRYSRMIQNIRSSG
+223 GQRYSRMIQNIRASG

-261 AVGSEE
+261 TVGTEE
-267 LERVTRQALDLAQVT
+267 LERVTRQAIDLAQVT
-282 GGSVSEQIQAAGVM
+282 GGNVAEQVQAAGIM

-429 ANAAIALFG
+429 DNAAIALFG

-451 FLRSLATVSGRMGQV
+451 FLRSLATVSDRMGQV

-481 GGDTDRLSG
+481 GGDADRLSG
-490 IFSGIRSDVVSLVTD
+490 VFSGIRSDVVALVTD
-505 DIRELVQAVASVGE
+505 DLRELVQVAVSWGE
-519 RFRSWIQENPQ
+519 RLRGWVQDNPQ
-530 LVRTLTLTVGGV
+530 LVRTLAIVAGGV
-542 LAATTAI
+542 LAATTAL
-549 GALSVGGGLLTGIFA
+549 GALSLTSGVLTGIFA

-570 ALLGGGLSSIATGVG
+570 ALLGGGFSSVATGVG

-620 LVVAALAA
+620 LVVAALAG

-654 LAPVRESIAQFA
+654 LAPVREGVAQFA
-666 PLFELVSGAV
+666 PLFDLVSGAV

-691 ASNETLERCTSAGE
+691 TSHESLERCASVGE
-705 TFGRVLSGAISLVL
+705 TFGRVLSGAISLAL

-769 VQKTWSPSI
+769 VQKSWVPT
-778 AEPASSDNAG
+778 PAAPVSNNNNGNGNPQNDG
-788 KGKPGAGG
+788 K
-796 NTGGVDLKGGNPPG
+796 TSNPPG
-810 INDATSGVLRRLKG
+810 ITSGNSAVLRRLKG
-824 IEGNTSGMLQ
+824 IEGNTSGMLH

-848 NLPPA
+848 NLPRA
-853 LAVRGEWREPTVAP
+853 LAVRGQWNEPTVAP
-867 GLPVMY
+867 GLPVMP
-873 PVSPVVS
+873 PVSPVPPEVS
-880 PSALRPV
+880 RDASRSV
-887 EVKQWAPVSPSSG
+887 EVKQWAPVSPATRE
-900 SASRTP
+900 ASRSP
-906 TSSPVFG
+906 EPSSVFG

-946 SGGMNSFR
+946 SAGMNSFR

>member
-29 GALSESLSSTQNAM
+29 GALSESLSSTQNALK
-43 RSLQRSSDAF
+43 SLQRSSDAF
-53 SRARQQVTSTENS
+53 SRARQQVASTENS

-83 GTTLTEK
+83 GTALTEK
-90 QQEAIRSL
+90 QQETLRAL
-98 TAKIE
+98 TAKVE
-103 RLNAVYALHQ
+103 RLNTVYSLHQ

-122 LESHGIRADGSNRTT
+122 LEAHGIRADGSNRAV

-152 RQRAHLARVT
+152 RQQAQLSRVT
-162 QAQQRYDRVQN
+162 QAQQRYDRVQDI
-173 VADKLSQRGVVAM
+173 AGKLSQRGAVAM
-186 AAGTA
+186 AAGSA

-196 GRTVAPVVEEQR
+196 GHAVAPVVEEQR

-215 QSGGSVED
+215 QSGGSAED
-223 GQRYSRMIQNIRSSG
+223 GQRYSRMIQNIRASG
-238 AATDIAMISEA
+238 VATDIAMISEA
-249 AAAAQSTLGALG
+249 AAATQSTLGALG
-261 AVGSEE
+261 TVGTEE

-282 GGSVSEQIQAAGVM
+282 GGSVAEQVQAAGIM

-311 MAAGMQKMSAEMRG
+311 MAAGMQKMSAEMRA

-387 YGLIGLNAE
+387 YEMIGLNAE
-396 KMSSA
+396 RMSSA

-407 AAREAMQRTAA
+407 AAREAMRRTAS
-418 GLLKIQ
+418 GLLQIQ

-451 FLRSLATVSGRMGQV
+451 FLRSLATVSDRVGQV

-481 GGDTDRLSG
+481 GGDADRLSG
-490 IFSGIRSDVVSLVTD
+490 VFSGIRSDVVSLVTD

-549 GALSVGGGLLTGIFA
+549 GALSVGGGLLTGVFA

-570 ALLGGGLSSIATGVG
+570 ALLGGGLSTVATGVS
-585 GLALRLSGL
+585 GLVLRLSGL

-606 VLGGA
+606 VLGGV
-611 LAGLLSPVG
+611 LAGLLGPVWA
-620 LVVAALAA
+620 VVAGVTALAG

-633 WRHWEQVKA
+633 WHYWEQVKA
-642 FMLGTFRALWAG
+642 FMLGTFQALWAG

-666 PLFELVSGAV
+666 PLFDLVSGAV
-676 STVYDWFRRLLTPVQ
+676 STVFDWFTRLLTPVQ
-691 ASNETLERCTSAGE
+691 ASNESLERCTSAGE
-705 TFGRVLSGAISLVL
+705 TFGRVLSGAISLAL
-719 TPLQALMDGLAW
+719 TPMKALMDGLAW

-738 LPSEVERA
+738 LPDEAERA
-746 KNRAE
+746 RRKLEDAQRASLLQGKLSLLQGDVN
-751 AVAKAP
+751 AIITPAKP
-757 VMWEW
+757 V
-762 DPVQKKM
+762 DGNG
-769 VQKTWSPSI
+769 
-778 AEPASSDNAG
+778 D
-788 KGKPGAGG
+788 KGG
-796 NTGGVDLKGGNPPG
+796 KGGNDENGGKPSV
-810 INDATSGVLRRLKG
+810 INDGTSGVLRRLKG

-848 NLPPA
+848 NLPRA
-853 LAVRGEWREPTVAP
+853 LAVRGQWNEPTVAP
-867 GLPVMY
+867 VLPPVPALS

-880 PSALRPV
+880 PDTSRPV

-900 SASRTP
+900 SASRASAP
-906 TSSPVFG
+906 APSPVFD
-913 GEIHVHLHNVATQNP
+913 GEIHVHLHNVVTQNP

-946 SGGMNSFR
+946 SGGINSFR

>member
-29 GALSESLSSTQNAM
+29 GALSESLSSTQNALK
-43 RSLQRSSDAF
+43 SLQRSSDAF
-53 SRARQQVTSTENS
+53 SRARQQVASTENS

-83 GTTLTEK
+83 GTALTEK
-90 QQEAIRSL
+90 QQETLRAL
-98 TAKIE
+98 TAKVE
-103 RLNAVYALHQ
+103 RLNTVYSLHQ

-122 LESHGIRADGSNRTT
+122 LEAHGIRADGSNRAV

-152 RQRAHLARVT
+152 RQQAQLARVT
-162 QAQQRYDRVQN
+162 QAQQRYDRVQDI
-173 VADKLSQRGVVAM
+173 AGKLSQRGAVAM
-186 AAGTA
+186 AAGSA

-196 GRTVAPVVEEQR
+196 GHAVAPVVEEQR

-215 QSGGSVED
+215 QSGGSAED
-223 GQRYSRMIQNIRSSG
+223 GQRYSRMIQNIRASG
-238 AATDIAMISEA
+238 VATDIAMISEA
-249 AAAAQSTLGALG
+249 AAATQSTLGALG
-261 AVGSEE
+261 TVGTEE

-282 GGSVSEQIQAAGVM
+282 GGSVAEQVQAAGIM

-311 MAAGMQKMSAEMRG
+311 MAAGMQKMSSEMRA

-387 YGLIGLNAE
+387 YEMIGLNAE
-396 KMSSA
+396 RMSSA

-407 AAREAMQRTAA
+407 AAREAMRRTAS
-418 GLLKIQ
+418 GLLQIQ

-451 FLRSLATVSGRMGQV
+451 FLRSLATVSDRMGQV

-481 GGDTDRLSG
+481 GGDADRLSG
-490 IFSGIRSDVVSLVTD
+490 VFSGIRSDVVSLVTD

-549 GALSVGGGLLTGIFA
+549 GALSVGGGLLTGVFA

-570 ALLGGGLSSIATGVG
+570 ALLGGGLSSVATGVS
-585 GLALRLSGL
+585 GLVLRLSGL
-594 PALWGMVSGAVS
+594 PALWGMVSGTVS

-611 LAGLLSPVG
+611 LAGLLGPVWA
-620 LVVAALAA
+620 VVAGVTALAG

-633 WRHWEQVKA
+633 WHYWEQVKA

-666 PLFELVSGAV
+666 PLFDLVSGAV
-676 STVYDWFRRLLTPVQ
+676 STVFDWFTRLLTPVQ
-691 ASNETLERCTSAGE
+691 ASNESLERCTSAGE
-705 TFGRVLSGAISLVL
+705 TFGRVLSGAISLAL
-719 TPLQALMDGLAW
+719 TPMKALMDGLAW

-738 LPSEVERA
+738 LPDEAERA
-746 KNRAE
+746 RRKLEDAQRASLLQGKLSLLQGDVN
-751 AVAKAP
+751 AIITHTKP
-757 VMWEW
+757 V
-762 DPVQKKM
+762 DGNG
-769 VQKTWSPSI
+769 
-778 AEPASSDNAG
+778 D
-788 KGKPGAGG
+788 KGG
-796 NTGGVDLKGGNPPG
+796 KGGNDENGGKPSV
-810 INDATSGVLRRLKG
+810 INDGTSGVLRRLKG

-848 NLPPA
+848 NLPRA
-853 LAVRGEWREPTVAP
+853 LAVRGQWNEPTVAP
-867 GLPVMY
+867 GLPPVPALS

-880 PSALRPV
+880 PDTSRPV

-900 SASRTP
+900 TASRAP
-906 TSSPVFG
+906 APSPVFD
-913 GEIHVHLHNVATQNP
+913 GEIHVHLHNVVTQNP

-946 SGGMNSFR
+946 SGGINSFR